1 VRDETVTAGAEAVLP
16 TSIRRVVESA
26 VRAVDP
32 TRVILY
38 GSRAR
43 GDARENSDYDLA
55 VVFPQDRH
63 NRWIRFLADFDDAAL
78 TLLPVDLLDWSIAS
92 EPLREQV
99 RKEGI
104 TLYERR
110 SDH

>member
-1 VRDETVTAGAEAVLP
+1 MESEAAIELSPAALP
-16 TSIRRVVESA
+16 ASIRRVVEYG

-32 TRVILY
+32 TRVVLY

-43 GDARENSDYDLA
+43 GDARRDSDYDLA
-55 VVFPQDRH
+55 FVFRKERR

-78 TLLPVDLLDWSIAS
+78 TLLPVDMLDWNEAS
-92 EPLREQV
+92 ARLREEI

-104 TLYERR
+104 TLYE
-110 SDH
+110 SGH